1 MKNVRRLLAV
11 IALVCSLTVVSAL
24 EKVSRTPYLGA
35 IVIDDA
41 TGQVLFEDNADA
53 RGYPASVTKLMT
65 FFVVMDK
72 VHAGQLTLE
81 TPITVSAEASRTG
94 GSQVY
99 LKQGEVFT
107 VDDLLYAL
115 MIQSANDAAV
125 ALAVHAAGSKE
136 AFVELMN
143 AKARQLGM
151 TNTTFHSPH
160 GLPPAKGQ
168 QVDLTTARDL
178 ALLSRE
184 LINHGDVLR
193 YSSVKVRMLRG
204 NTANPFEM
212 RNHNHLLG
220 KLAGC
225 DGLKTGFF
233 TAAGF
238 SLSTTVERN
247 GRRVI
252 AVVMG
257 SEASKTRDFK
267 TMELIEKG
275 FAALP
280 SMPSVKTT
288 SGPGSSPERPKSSTV
303 KSEEIPTV
311 TTDKSAPPVSP
322 TPTPPPRPAPEQ
334 TSTAKEPMFK
344 FKVTPTK

>member
-1 MKNVRRLLAV
+1 MKFFRRLLAFSV
-11 IALVCSLTVVSAL
+11 LLACVASASAV

-35 IVIDDA
+35 IVIDDD
-41 TGQVLFEDNADA
+41 TGKVLFEDNADTQ
-53 RGYPASVTKLMT
+53 GYPASVTKLMT

-81 TPITVSAEASRTG
+81 TPITVSAEAAKTG

-143 AKARQLGM
+143 RKAEQLGM
-151 TNTTFHSPH
+151 THTLFHSPH

-168 QVDLTTARDL
+168 EVDRTTARDL
-178 ALLSRE
+178 ATLSRE
-184 LINHGDVLR
+184 LINHGDILR
-193 YSSVKVRMLRG
+193 YTSVKVRTLRG
-204 NTANPFEM
+204 NTATPFEM

-220 KLAGC
+220 KLDGC

-233 TAAGF
+233 SAAGY
-238 SLSTTVERN
+238 SLSTTVQRN
-247 GRRVI
+247 GRRIVAVI
-252 AVVMG
+252 LG
-257 SEASKTRDFK
+257 SETSKTRDLK
-267 TMELIEKG
+267 MMELVERG
-275 FAALP
+275 FASLP
-280 SMPSVKTT
+280 PVPSVKTATTATT
-288 SGPGSSPERPKSSTV
+288 SAASPAHVAPAAKSAAPAPAS
-303 KSEEIPTV
+303 IPTV
-311 TTDKSAPPVSP
+311 KTAPAPQQASTPAEPVV
-322 TPTPPPRPAPEQ
+322 TFKVIPPP
-334 TSTAKEPMFK
+334 STPSKKP
-344 FKVTPTK
+344 

>member
-1 MKNVRRLLAV
+1 MKIFRWLLIAS
-11 IALVCSLTVVSAL
+11 ALVLSLTAASAV
-24 EKVSRTPYLGA
+24 EKVSRNPYLGA

-65 FFVVMDK
+65 FFVIMDK
-72 VHAGQLTLE
+72 VHAGQLTIE
-81 TPITVSAEASRTG
+81 TPITVSAEAARTG

-99 LKQGEVFT
+99 LKQGEVFS

-160 GLPPAKGQ
+160 GLPPSKGQ
-168 QVDLTTARDL
+168 QVDTTTARDL
-178 ALLSRE
+178 ATLSRE
-184 LINHGDVLR
+184 LINHGDILR

-204 NTANPFEM
+204 NTATPFEM

-220 KLAGC
+220 KLTGC
-225 DGLKTGFF
+225 DGLKTGYF

-238 SLSTTVERN
+238 SLATTVERN
-247 GRRVI
+247 GRRVV
-252 AVVMG
+252 AVVLG
-257 SEASKTRDFK
+257 SELSKTRDFK
-267 TMELIEKG
+267 TMEIVEKG

-280 SMPSVKTT
+280 ALPSVKTA
-288 SGPGSSPERPKSSTV
+288 GVVPPSPAPVPAANPAPKTDV
-303 KSEEIPTV
+303 VATV
-311 TTDKSAPPVSP
+311 TTDKSAPP
-322 TPTPPPRPAPEQ
+322 PAKPADQ
-334 TSTAKEPMFK
+334 ASTAKEPLIK
-344 FKVTPTK
+344 FQVITPK

>member
-1 MKNVRRLLAV
+1 MKISRQLLIV
-11 IALVCSLTVVSAL
+11 LALVSSLTGAIAV
-24 EKVSRTPYLGA
+24 EKVSRNPYLGA

-53 RGYPASVTKLMT
+53 KGYPASVTKLMT
-65 FFVVMDK
+65 FFVIMDK

-81 TPITVSAEASRTG
+81 TPITVSAEAAKTG

-143 AKARQLGM
+143 TKARQLGM
-151 TNTTFHSPH
+151 TNTTFRSPH

-225 DGLKTGFF
+225 DGLKTGYFS
-233 TAAGF
+233 AAGF

-247 GRRVI
+247 GRRVV
-252 AVVMG
+252 AVVLG

-267 TMELIEKG
+267 TMEIVEKG

-280 SMPSVKTT
+280 PMPSVKTVT
-288 SGPGSSPERPKSSTV
+288 TAAASPVPVPGKKPAAN
-303 KSEEIPTV
+303 SEEVVTV
-311 TTDKSAPPVSP
+311 TTDKSAPPPASKP
-322 TPTPPPRPAPEQ
+322 ADQASTP
-334 TSTAKEPMFK
+334 KEPMFK
-344 FKVTPTK
+344 LQITPPPK

>member
-1 MKNVRRLLAV
+1 MDLFRRLVAV
-11 IALVCSLTVVSAL
+11 TLLVSGLSPAWALD
-24 EKVSRTPYLGA
+24 KVSRNPYLGA

-41 TGQVLFEDNADA
+41 SGRVLFEDNADV

-65 FFVVMDK
+65 FFVIMDK

-107 VDDLLYAL
+107 VDELLYAL

-151 TNTTFHSPH
+151 TNTIFHSPH
-160 GLPPAKGQ
+160 GLPPGKGQ
-168 QVDLTTARDL
+168 EVDLTTARDL
-178 ALLSRE
+178 AALSRE

-193 YSSVKVRMLRG
+193 YSSVKVRTLRAS
-204 NTANPFEM
+204 TANPFEM

-225 DGLKTGFF
+225 DGLKTGYFS
-233 TAAGF
+233 AAGY
-238 SLSTTVERN
+238 SLSATVERN

-252 AVVMG
+252 AVVLG

-267 TMELIEKG
+267 VMELVEKG
-275 FAALP
+275 FAATAATLP
-280 SMPSVKTT
+280 AGKPTAAPAKPPTTVAKPSLPAAKPAAPAEMP
-288 SGPGSSPERPKSSTV
+288 TV
-303 KSEEIPTV
+303 K
-311 TTDKSAPPVSP
+311 TDKSVEQNS
-322 TPTPPPRPAPEQ
+322 TP
-334 TSTAKEPMFK
+334 KEPVVIFRVIPPEK
-344 FKVTPTK
+344 KP

>member
-1 MKNVRRLLAV
+1 MKIFRQLLTAL
-11 IALVCSLTVVSAL
+11 ALVFSFTCATAV
-24 EKVSRTPYLGA
+24 EKVSRNPYLGA
-35 IVIDDA
+35 IVLDDA
-41 TGQVLFEDNADA
+41 TGQVLFEDNADT

-65 FFVVMDK
+65 FFVIMDK

-151 TNTTFHSPH
+151 NNTTFHSPH

-225 DGLKTGFF
+225 DGLKTGYFS
-233 TAAGF
+233 AAGF

-247 GRRVI
+247 GRRII
-252 AVVMG
+252 AVVLG

-267 TMELIEKG
+267 MMELVEKG

-280 SMPSVKTT
+280 AVPSVKTVT
-288 SGPGSSPERPKSSTV
+288 TTAPSPAPAPAKKPAAKSDEV
-303 KSEEIPTV
+303 VTV
-311 TTDKSAPPVSP
+311 TTDKSAPPSVP
-322 TPTPPPRPAPEQ
+322 KPAPQ
-334 TSTAKEPMFK
+334 SPPATEPLPK
-344 FKVTPTK
+344 FHLPTTK

>member
-1 MKNVRRLLAV
+1 MTNFQRLLAV
-11 IALVCSLTVVSAL
+11 LALVFSLNPVSAV
-24 EKVSRTPYLGA
+24 EKVSRNPYLGA

-41 TGQVLFEDNADA
+41 SGQVLFEDNADA

-65 FFVVMDK
+65 FFVIMDK

-143 AKARQLGM
+143 TKAHQLGM

-184 LINHGDVLR
+184 LINHGDILR
-193 YSSVKVRMLRG
+193 YSSVKVRILRA

-247 GRRVI
+247 GRRII
-252 AVVMG
+252 AVVLG
-257 SEASKTRDFK
+257 SEVSKTRDFK
-267 TMELIEKG
+267 TMELVERG

-280 SMPSVKTT
+280 PLPSVKPAAT
-288 SGPGSSPERPKSSTV
+288 SASPAPVRDQAPAV
-303 KSEEIPTV
+303 KPEEVLTV
-311 TTDKSAPPVSP
+311 TTDKSVPPTAKTAPKPG
-322 TPTPPPRPAPEQ
+322 EQ
-334 TSTAKEPMFK
+334 SSTAKEPMFK
-344 FKVTPTK
+344 FPVTPKK